1 MSLISGDN
9 GFYETRRSF
18 LNRKNLLKFLIV
30 IIFLSLIYVFIFREN
45 LRIHINFISIKL
57 KNSSLIKVNLTDVK
71 EVKIKSPFY
80 RTLGFIRWNAAR
92 LERIPVMEKYRPFFA
107 ELHYSIPGHAPKVTY
122 TADGSGDSFYIYKEV
137 SDTMEIILKDHPM
150 IEGLLYFHFDAWIN
164 PFRFDNMNFNHIW
177 FPDSALPP
185 FRCVTNTAGW
195 DWWAWGSGYHTIAK
209 QATAN
214 VAKNYSNRFITDKD
228 VFCGGWSDIYYI
240 PRRFFRDF
248 IDLTSV
254 FYPIRSFHEVGIP
267 TMINIIDL
275 THRLTPSHSIVT
287 RIADCWG
294 HCCAGGSSEN
304 DIKQKRCGHR
314 MDLAN
319 EGIKKTLINLLES
332 EASYLNKTIS
342 KKIK

>member
-1 MSLISGDN
+1 MSLESTGSEFNEIHHSL
-9 GFYETRRSF
+9 
-18 LNRKNLLKFLIV
+18 LNRK
-30 IIFLSLIYVFIFREN
+30 SLIYLVIGVTLVYATYLFIFKNN
-45 LRIHINFISIKL
+45 LTIRINFIDIKL
-57 KNSSLIKVNLTDVK
+57 QNSNLIHGNLSNISHRV
-71 EVKIKSPFY
+71 KSPFY
-80 RTLGFIRWNAAR
+80 RTLGFIRWNTAR
-92 LERIPVMEKYRPFFA
+92 LERVPLMEKYRPFFA
-107 ELHYSIPGHAPKVTY
+107 ELHYSIPNSTSKVTY
-122 TADGSGDSFYIYKEV
+122 TADGSVESHYIYKVISE
-137 SDTMEIILKDHPM
+137 TMEIILENHPM

-164 PFRFDNMNFNHIW
+164 PFRFDNMNFNNIW

-185 FRCVTNTAGW
+185 FRCVTNTTGW
-195 DWWAWGSGYHTIAK
+195 NWWAWSYGYHKVAK

-254 FYPIRSFHEVGIP
+254 FYAIRSFHEVGIP

-332 EASYLNKTIS
+332 EASYLNKTI
-342 KKIK
+342 